1 MLVSIIAPAYNEE
14 GNIAAFA
21 RAAAEAFRD
30 LPEGWSLHASVLRR
44 DTSFLGRCPF
54 S

>member
-30 LPEGWSLHASVLRR
+30 LP
-44 DTSFLGRCPF
+44 
-54 S
+54 